1 MLYSSDRSP
10 QRPDL
15 KVKVAEELKQFSL
28 NTYRSVFLV
37 HWIGYGLLLFW
48 LIDTCFLIFP
58 VRFTEPNWLIAVF
71 EGFVESSPVLLVGFV
86 LSFFGERKP
95 RLDWEFLT
103 LKVLSWW
110 TGTLSILFVLLI
122 PCTILI
128 GYQVTQIN
136 QTNIGRTTQNQI
148 SQLQILKQNV
158 ANARSSAELQLA
170 SNLIG
175 LNESSNSGGN
185 SSDSGQVRDIIL
197 RRLRI
202 EEKALKQKGE
212 SQVTAQN
219 LSTLKRSVK
228 ICLGAAMSSVLFF
241 LIWRSTGWA
250 R

>member
-15 KVKVAEELKQFSL
+15 KIKVAEELKQFSL

-58 VRFTEPNWLIAVF
+58 FRFTDPNWLIAMF
-71 EGFVESSPVLLVGFV
+71 EGFVQSSPVLLVGFV

-110 TGTLSILFVLLI
+110 TGTLSILFILLI
-122 PCTILI
+122 PSTIVI

-136 QTNIGRTTQNQI
+136 QTSVGRTTQAQI

-158 ANARSSAELQLA
+158 TNARSSTELQLA

-175 LNESSNSGGN
+175 LNENSNFERNSFN
-185 SSDSGQVRDIIL
+185 SSQVKDNIL

-202 EEKALKQKGE
+202 EENALKQKGKF
-212 SQVTAQN
+212 QVTAQN

-228 ICLGAAMSSVLFF
+228 ICLGAVMSSILFF
-241 LIWRSTGWA
+241 LIYHSTGWA

>member
-58 VRFTEPNWLIAVF
+58 FRFTEPNWLIAMF
-71 EGFVESSPVLLVGFV
+71 EGFVQSSPVLLVGFV

-103 LKVLSWW
+103 LRILSWW
-110 TGTLSILFVLLI
+110 TGSLSILFILLI

-128 GYQVTQIN
+128 GYQVTQLN
-136 QTNIGRTTQNQI
+136 QTNVGRTTQSQV
-148 SQLQILKQNV
+148 SQLKILRRNV
-158 ANARSSAELQLA
+158 TNAKSSAELQLA

-175 LNESSNSGGN
+175 LNESSNSEETSN
-185 SSDSGQVRDIIL
+185 PGQVKDIIL
-197 RRLRI
+197 RRL
-202 EEKALKQKGE
+202 QG
-212 SQVTAQN
+212 
-219 LSTLKRSVK
+219 
-228 ICLGAAMSSVLFF
+228 
-241 LIWRSTGWA
+241 
-250 R
+250 

>member
-15 KVKVAEELKQFSL
+15 KIKVAEELKQFSL

-58 VRFTEPNWLIAVF
+58 FRFTDPNWLIVMF
-71 EGFVESSPVLLVGFV
+71 EGFVQSSPVLLVGFV

-110 TGTLSILFVLLI
+110 TGILSILFILLI

-136 QTNIGRTTQNQI
+136 QTTVGRTTQTQI

-158 ANARSSAELQLA
+158 TNARSSAELQLA

-185 SSDSGQVRDIIL
+185 SSNPGQVRDVIL

-202 EEKALKQKGE
+202 EENALKQKGE
-212 SQVTAQN
+212 SQLTAQN

-228 ICLGAAMSSVLFF
+228 ICLGAVMSSILFF